1 MKQADEEMEK
11 LLVSSSQGKRRI
23 NQLLMT
29 LAEVQEALEHLSGQE
44 KDFSILQKKQALL
57 KKEIDKMKISLAADQ
72 EMDKQLEKRL
82 GAWEYYK
89 RAREI
94 KRQLQLSEQVKLF
107 PSNGKEQW
115 GHLVSRM
122 KLIREQQEVLQPK
135 IDEYRPRAKEEIIP
149 WTGME
154 QELEGLYVD
163 LGQWKQIAA
172 EEEELKRTKADWAR
186 SFVNLGY
193 ALPLWDRALS
203 LKDACADVDWKQ
215 GRDLAQSAGVRNN
228 ELHFWQQR
236 EPEVEMLEEM
246 IQGGTLLSS
255 EEAWRKYEA
264 DASKIEALLNEEA
277 ALTEKTDALSAQKD
291 TRYTFWFWLGAT
303 ALIAAVV
310 FVIMFYMS
318 LMGYTVLYG
327 AVGTSVLAA
336 SCFAINN
343 HVFRRK
349 ENQIR
354 ELEAQ
359 IDEIKKE
366 WHEVASRFPDHV
378 PEDKKDLPAFHNM
391 LQAKRSDF
399 YGMQAKQ
406 QAFAWKRE
414 TVKKQQSAH
423 KDWAEE
429 GKLLKEAQAAVLDEW
444 YKWLEANKLPKVL
457 PEKVSEL
464 QEQWNKIY
472 AEEGRGKIIDV
483 RIDGAQEKLA
493 GFAKR
498 AGSIIRA
505 AGMSCPITPE
515 SIAYIYEE
523 NKKRNLEWRS
533 ISEKEPP
540 A

>member
-1 MKQADEEMEK
+1 M
-11 LLVSSSQGKRRI
+11 
-23 NQLLMT
+23 
-29 LAEVQEALEHLSGQE
+29 
-44 KDFSILQKKQALL
+44 

-264 DASKIEALLNEEA
+264 DASKIEVLLNEEA
-277 ALTEKTDALSAQKD
+277 ALTEKRML
-291 TRYTFWFWLGAT
+291 FL
-303 ALIAAVV
+303 
-310 FVIMFYMS
+310 
-318 LMGYTVLYG
+318 
-327 AVGTSVLAA
+327 
-336 SCFAINN
+336 
-343 HVFRRK
+343 RRK
-349 ENQIR
+349 IPVILSGFGWEQ
-354 ELEAQ
+354 
-359 IDEIKKE
+359 
-366 WHEVASRFPDHV
+366 
-378 PEDKKDLPAFHNM
+378 
-391 LQAKRSDF
+391 
-399 YGMQAKQ
+399 
-406 QAFAWKRE
+406 
-414 TVKKQQSAH
+414 
-423 KDWAEE
+423 
-429 GKLLKEAQAAVLDEW
+429 LLLSQL
-444 YKWLEANKLPKVL
+444 
-457 PEKVSEL
+457 
-464 QEQWNKIY
+464 
-472 AEEGRGKIIDV
+472 
-483 RIDGAQEKLA
+483 
-493 GFAKR
+493 
-498 AGSIIRA
+498 
-505 AGMSCPITPE
+505 
-515 SIAYIYEE
+515 
-523 NKKRNLEWRS
+523 
-533 ISEKEPP
+533 
-540 A
+540 